1 MKKITLVLLVLFSC
15 NAHSQSADSL
25 LKVKVEKI
33 NVPFIQKLAEN
44 GVITQSEA
52 PILGAY
58 TVRLMMDEK
67 GIDSL
72 TCERL
77 IDRFRTF
84 MKLTEAETAKMN
96 NFGSD
101 SVFIRTVDGK
111 KLLLGMGK
119 LSLEKLV
126 ARASMDLPRKYKDQQ
141 LRKPFGSLTELP
153 IIVAWLKLDDMD
165 AALIGSTFFIMRENG
180 VDVNSWPVGY
190 LIEIAKR
197 IKHSKEFEPFL
208 SF

>member
-1 MKKITLVLLVLFSC
+1 MHPQ
-15 NAHSQSADSL
+15 AADSL
-25 LKVKVEKI
+25 LNVKVEKMD
-33 NVPFIQKLAEN
+33 VPFIQKLAEK

-52 PILGAY
+52 PLLGAY
-58 TVRLMMDEK
+58 MMRLMMDEK

-77 IDRFRTF
+77 LDRFRTF
-84 MKLTEAETAKMN
+84 MKITEAETAKMN
-96 NFGSD
+96 NFGID

-119 LSLEKLV
+119 RSLEKLV
-126 ARASMDLPRKYKDQQ
+126 AQASLNLPKKYKDQYLQ
-141 LRKPFGSLTELP
+141 KPFKSLVELP
-153 IIVAWLKLDDMD
+153 AIVAKLKLDDMD